1 MLVDQD
7 PTNWHIRYWRMEIYK
22 FIRNSN
28 IIGNR
33 YNVRWDQF
41 LIQGHTQLV
50 EAIPDDKNLP
60 PQVKAYL
67 LAWFQVTKDY
77 QPAEEAP
84 MEERDEEET
93 TIPVFYQPSPITTYE
108 LTNGKNPRFFNSRT
122 KKDKLIKNNPI
133 KSNTWSKLYNIPDAR
148 WKHYHETTRV
158 IRREEP
164 FKTELLHKFNIGL
177 LTSLHNTRQT
187 CMLCGYHYNHPPGT
201 TSQGKTETVAI
212 HRFFKCPVTKDY
224 GPE

>member
-1 MLVDQD
+1 MTSNLSTRCQKLFPRISQQTLTTPVILGGYSLLDLQTQINAARAKFIKQVLVDQD

-77 QPAEEAP
+77 QPAEKLQWKNEMKKKP
-84 MEERDEEET
+84 QSL
-93 TIPVFYQPSPITTYE
+93 FYQPSPITTYE

-122 KKDKLIKNNPI
+122 K
-133 KSNTWSKLYNIPDAR
+133 R
-148 WKHYHETTRV
+148 
-158 IRREEP
+158 
-164 FKTELLHKFNIGL
+164 
-177 LTSLHNTRQT
+177 TSLSKQPNQIQH
-187 CMLCGYHYNHPPGT
+187 MV
-201 TSQGKTETVAI
+201 KVI
-212 HRFFKCPVTKDY
+212 
-224 GPE
+224 